1 MESFI
6 RSLKIQ
12 MFLHHPNVAK
22 VYGVIVEEKYV
33 HLIMEYCAD
42 GDMAMNLRQYGNEDK
57 STKCILFKITK
68 ALDFIH
74 S

>member
-12 MFLHHPNVAK
+12 MFLDHPNIAK
-22 VYGVIVEEKYV
+22 VYGLIVEEKHV

-42 GDMAMNLRQYGNEDK
+42 GDMKMNIR
-57 STKCILFKITK
+57 
-68 ALDFIH
+68 
-74 S
+74 

>member
-12 MFLHHPNVAK
+12 MFLDHPNIAK
-22 VYGVIVEEKYV
+22 VYGIIIEEKHV

-42 GDMAMNLRQYGNEDK
+42 GDMKMNIRQFGN
-57 STKCILFKITK
+57 
-68 ALDFIH
+68 
-74 S
+74 